1 MLRES
6 ILAHED
12 SGRCHAE
19 VPGLCAT
26 GKGHYAL
33 MLGEDSRACEAFQG
47 STPGSHSSPGH
58 RHKPAHT
65 FSSEAVWSIKR
76 EDLVAI
82 SPSCVC
88 TVILFSSDLNM
99 FFFVPFPL
107 VRKTLWGKLD
117 DSELFWAWI
126 RMRRSFQPGKSWMQC
141 SKAEQIP
148 VVTWEVVQPW

>member
-1 MLRES
+1 MLMGQQWSDNAPGVHFGPRRQWEMPCWS
-6 ILAHED
+6 FWIV
-12 SGRCHAE
+12 CHWE
-19 VPGLCAT
+19 GT
-26 GKGHYAL
+26 YAL
-33 MLGEDSRACEAFQG
+33 VLGEDSHACEASQG
-47 STPGSHSSPGH
+47 STPGSHSCPGH

-126 RMRRSFQPGKSWMQC
+126 RIGGPCSGEGLECSVARQSRSQ
-141 SKAEQIP
+141 
-148 VVTWEVVQPW
+148 